1 MIFFINKKA
10 LNYSFVAPNQFAGSG
25 NLNVDKVRIIH
36 AQGVNLPRGLFS
48 HSYEFYQNS
57 QTRTMGGQLN
67 IIALA
72 ISVFYMFLIVLI
84 VDSKYIGGYF
94 AFTRSDTVSII
105 FFDGANK
112 GSIKP
117 RVASK
122 EQL

>member
-1 MIFFINKKA
+1 M
-10 LNYSFVAPNQFAGSG
+10 
-25 NLNVDKVRIIH
+25 RE
-36 AQGVNLPRGLFS
+36 LPRAHS
-48 HSYEFYQNS
+48 HIQKNCPDSWRENNGRLAQYNS
-57 QTRTMGGQLN
+57 LT
-67 IIALA
+67 
-72 ISVFYMFLIVLI
+72 ISVFYIFLFVLI